1 MDIRLSDIGHIIQ
14 LSIAP
19 VFLLTGVGTN
29 LLVLTNRLARII
41 DRSRYLEEKL
51 EMHDI
56 SADGE
61 KKIRLEAGVLF
72 RRARKINRA
81 IALSTLCALFIC
93 IVVASLF
100 LDDAFNLKINTMIA
114 MLFVSAMVSLT
125 GSFIYLLREILMATE
140 FLNKQNWHLHKS

>member
-41 DRSRYLEEKL
+41 DRSRYLEGKL
-51 EMHDI
+51 EGSDI

-61 KKIRLEAGVLF
+61 KKIRLEAEVLF

-93 IVVASLF
+93 FVVAFLF
-100 LDDAFNLKINTMIA
+100 LDDAFNLKINTIIA

-140 FLNKQNWHLHKS
+140 FLNQHNWHLHKS

>member
-51 EMHDI
+51 EMLDI
-56 SADGE
+56 SADAE
-61 KKIRLEAGVLF
+61 KKIRLEAGILF
-72 RRARKINRA
+72 LRARKINRA

-100 LDDAFNLKINTMIA
+100 LDDAFNLKINTLIA